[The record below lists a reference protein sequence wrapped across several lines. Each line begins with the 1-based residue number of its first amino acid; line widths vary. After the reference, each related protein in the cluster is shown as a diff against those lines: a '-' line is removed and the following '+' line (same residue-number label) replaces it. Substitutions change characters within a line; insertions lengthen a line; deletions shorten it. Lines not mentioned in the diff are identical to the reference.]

1 MAFVHTPSRKG
12 SQGRLGARDHMRA
25 SILALIGSLAC
36 SGCASLS
43 GSKDQFFVCPFDVV
57 WDAALESV
65 KDRPAQVQDKTKGLI
80 ETGWVEMEG
89 TERSYGIFDR
99 EAFGNRERARMT
111 VMVKRLNDVTS
122 VSVLENRQRWHLKG
136 GITQQATRW
145 WPIDP
150 SAEAETKVVNRLNNK
165 LKEKGCAAT

>member
-1 MAFVHTPSRKG
+1 VRA
-12 SQGRLGARDHMRA
+12 RLI
-25 SILALIGSLAC
+25 SLIGLIAW

-43 GSKDQFFVCPFDVV
+43 GSNDQFFVCSYAVV

-65 KDRPAQVQDKTKGLI
+65 KDRPIQVKDKDKGLI

-89 TERSYGIFDR
+89 TERSYGIFNR
-99 EAFGNRERARMT
+99 EGFGNRERARMT
-111 VMVKRLNDVTS
+111 VAVKGLNDVTS

-136 GITQQATRW
+136 GVTQQATKW

-150 SAEAETKVVNRLNNK
+150 SEEAEAAVVNRLNRK
-165 LKEKGCAAT
+165 LNEKGCVAS

>member
-1 MAFVHTPSRKG
+1 MRV
-12 SQGRLGARDHMRA
+12 RL
-25 SILALIGSLAC
+25 IALIGLIAW

-43 GSKDQFFVCPFDVV
+43 GSNDQFFVCSYDVV

-65 KDRPAQVQDKTKGLI
+65 KDHPIQAQDKNKGLI

-89 TERSYGIFDR
+89 TERSYGIFNR
-99 EAFGNRERARMT
+99 EGFGNRERARMT
-111 VMVKRLNDVTS
+111 VAVKVLNDVTS

-136 GITQQATRW
+136 GVTQQSTKW

-150 SAEAETKVVNRLNNK
+150 SEEAEAMVANRLTNK
-165 LKEKGCAAT
+165 LKEKGCVAS

>member
-1 MAFVHTPSRKG
+1 MRE
-12 SQGRLGARDHMRA
+12 RL
-25 SILALIGSLAC
+25 IALIGLIAW

-43 GSKDQFFVCPFDVV
+43 GSNDQFFVCSYDVV

-65 KDRPAQVQDKTKGLI
+65 KDRPIRVQDKDKGLI
-80 ETGWVEMEG
+80 ETSWDETEG

-99 EAFGNRERARMT
+99 EGFGNRERARMT
-111 VMVKRLNDVTS
+111 VAVKGLNDVTS

-136 GITQQATRW
+136 GVTQQSTKW

-150 SAEAETKVVNRLNNK
+150 SEEAEAAVVNRLNRK
-165 LKEKGCAAT
+165 LKETGCVAS

>member
-1 MAFVHTPSRKG
+1 VQA
-12 SQGRLGARDHMRA
+12 RL
-25 SILALIGSLAC
+25 IALIGLIAW

-43 GSKDQFFVCPFDVV
+43 GSNDQYFVCSYDVV

-65 KDRPAQVQDKTKGLI
+65 KDRPVQVKDKDKGLI

-89 TERSYGIFDR
+89 QEHSYGIFNR
-99 EAFGNRERARMT
+99 EGFGNRERARMT
-111 VMVKRLNDVTS
+111 VAVKRLNDVTS

-136 GITQQATRW
+136 GVTQQATKW

-150 SAEAETKVVNRLNNK
+150 SEEAEAAVVNRLNRK
-165 LKEKGCAAT
+165 LNEKGCVAS

>member
-1 MAFVHTPSRKG
+1 V
-12 SQGRLGARDHMRA
+12 RA
-25 SILALIGSLAC
+25 QLIALIGLITW

-43 GSKDQFFVCPFDVV
+43 GSNDQFFVCSYDVV

-65 KDRPAQVQDKTKGLI
+65 KDRPIQAKDKDKGLI

-89 TERSYGIFDR
+89 TERSYGIFNR
-99 EAFGNRERARMT
+99 EGFGNRERARMT
-111 VMVKRLNDVTS
+111 VAVKGLNDVTS

-136 GITQQATRW
+136 GVTQQSTKW

-150 SAEAETKVVNRLNNK
+150 SEEAEAAVVNRLNRK
-165 LKEKGCAAT
+165 LKEKGCLAS